1 MKKIKVLIAG
11 GGTGGHI
18 YPGLSMAQSLIKLSK
33 AQSAECEVQF
43 VGTALGLESKI
54 IPPQGFQLHLVQS
67 GKLNFS
73 GRPLEKIKTLI
84 KLPLGLF
91 QSIAILVHEKPNYVI
106 GVGGYASA
114 PFLLASR
121 LLGYSTA
128 LWEPNAHPGM
138 ANRLLSK
145 IVKKAFIVF
154 DDAKKYLASQD
165 IVMGG
170 MPLREEI
177 EIARE
182 EFLTNKKMSTANTP
196 FTILCFGGSQGS
208 LFLNNQLSDY
218 VLELARNH
226 QIQNL
231 HVIHQTGKADFDR
244 VMQKYSGLECVQV
257 FEYIDDMPKYYK
269 TADVLF
275 CRGGASTI
283 AEACAF
289 GVVPVVVP
297 LPAADNHQQR
307 NAESL
312 VQKKAGYML
321 LQDQFDPANFKKI
334 IDQLRASPAE
344 REAMQAALVK
354 LVPARSADQIAKNIL
369 QEIGL

>member
-18 YPGLSMAQSLIKLSK
+18 YPGLSMAQSLMKISK
-33 AQSAECEVQF
+33 QNSVECEVQF

-54 IPPQGFQLHLVQS
+54 IPAKGFQLHLIQS

-73 GRPLEKIKTLI
+73 GRLFEKIKTLL
-84 KLPLGLF
+84 KLPVGLF
-91 QSIAILVHEKPNYVI
+91 QSLLILGHEKPNYVI

-114 PFLLASR
+114 PLLFASR
-121 LLGYSTA
+121 LMGYSTA

-154 DDAKKYLASQD
+154 DDAKKYLASSS
-165 IVMGG
+165 IVMAG

-177 EIARE
+177 EVARE
-182 EFLTNKKMSTANTP
+182 EFLSKKNLSSVSEN

-208 LFLNNQLSDY
+208 LFLNSQLSDY
-218 VLELARNH
+218 VLDLAKNN
-226 QIQNL
+226 QTSNL
-231 HVIHQTGKADFDR
+231 RVIHQTGKADFVR
-244 VMQKYSGLECVQV
+244 IKEKYSGLTCVDV
-257 FEYIDDMPKYYK
+257 FEYIDDMPKFYK
-269 TADVLF
+269 IADILF
-275 CRGGASTI
+275 CRGGASTL

-289 GVVPVVVP
+289 GVVPIVVP

-312 VQKKAGYML
+312 VQKNAGFMI
-321 LQDQFDPANFKKI
+321 LQDQFDAKIFKNI
-334 IDQLRASPAE
+334 IDRLRSNPAE
-344 REAMQAALVK
+344 RTAMQNALVQ
-354 LVPARSADQIAKNIL
+354 LVPPRSADQIAKNIL

>member
-18 YPGLSMAQSLIKLSK
+18 YPGLSMAQSLIKISS
-33 AQSAECEVQF
+33 QHGIECEIQF

-54 IPPQGFQLHLVQS
+54 IPAKGFPLHLIQS

-73 GRPLEKIKTLI
+73 GRLFEKIKTLV

-91 QSIAILVHEKPNYVI
+91 QSLAILFHEKPNYVI

-114 PFLLASR
+114 PLLLASR
-121 LLGYSTA
+121 LLGYATA

-145 IVKKAFIVF
+145 VVKKAFIVF
-154 DDAKKYLASQD
+154 DDAKKYLASKN
-165 IVMGG
+165 IVLAG

-177 EIARE
+177 EQARE
-182 EFLTNKKMSTANTP
+182 EFLSHKKSNTVNDK

-218 VLELARNH
+218 VLDLSKKN
-226 QIQNL
+226 QTNQL
-231 HVIHQTGKADFDR
+231 QVFHQTGKADFER
-244 VMQKYSGLECVQV
+244 IKQKYDGLSCVQV
-257 FEYIDDMPKYYK
+257 FEYIDDMPKFYK
-269 TADVLF
+269 QADVLF
-275 CRGGASTI
+275 CRGGASTL

-289 GVVPVVVP
+289 GVVPIVVP

-312 VQKKAGYML
+312 VQKNAGFMI
-321 LQDQFDPANFKKI
+321 LQDQFDAQNFKNI
-334 IDQLRASPAE
+334 IERLRALPTE
-344 REAMQAALVK
+344 RKAMQSTLVQM
-354 LVPARSADQIAKNIL
+354 VPPRSADQIAKNIL